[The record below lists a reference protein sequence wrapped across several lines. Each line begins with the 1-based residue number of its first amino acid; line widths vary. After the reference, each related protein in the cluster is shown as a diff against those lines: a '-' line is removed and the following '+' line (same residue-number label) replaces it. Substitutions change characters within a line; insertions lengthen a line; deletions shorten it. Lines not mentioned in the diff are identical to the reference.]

1 MFVCL
6 ATKSLND
13 GTRGFRFNFF
23 GIKGLA
29 RKRKPRSPKRYGIQ
43 QGACMT
49 GYHFGKLSVYIEQS
63 RNKTGTRR
71 VRHFAG

>member
-49 GYHFGKLSVYIEQS
+49 GYHFGKLSVYVEQS
-63 RNKTGTRR
+63 GNKRGSRK

>member
-13 GTRGFRFNFF
+13 GTRGFRFNFV
-23 GIKGLA
+23 GIKGLT
-29 RKRKPRSPKRYGIQ
+29 RKRNTIKRYGITR
-43 QGACMT
+43 GECMT
-49 GYHFGKLSVYIEQS
+49 AYHIGKRSIYIEQS
-63 RNKTGTRR
+63 SNKRVTRR

>member
-1 MFVCL
+1 MFVCF
-6 ATKSLND
+6 ATKPLND
-13 GTRGFRFNFF
+13 GTNGFRFNFA

-29 RKRKPRSPKRYGIQ
+29 RKRKPRSPKRYGVQ

-49 GYHFGKLSVYIEQS
+49 GYHFGKISVYVEQS
-63 RNKTGTRR
+63 KNKRNSRR